1 MRVMTADP
9 RVYLSERLAHR
20 YAHHRPPVHAAIWAR
35 IAAANLPDF
44 KVASALDIGCGAG
57 ASTAALQSH
66 AEHVT
71 GIDPSPEMLREAER
85 ALPTATFI
93 LGRAEALPVASQ
105 SHALV
110 AAAGSLNYSDPA
122 TVLREVAR
130 VLVAE
135 GRFVAYDFSTGRVD
149 RKAARVEACF
159 DRFRKRFAPLPG
171 YAIDLKQLPYAACGL
186 KLLGYDAF
194 ELSVAMSAAAYV
206 EYLMGE
212 TNVEAALAAGLDE
225 AEARRFCADA
235 FDPLFEGEVRTVRF
249 TAVVAVAGKETTLP
263 STTTQSPPPTR

>member
-1 MRVMTADP
+1 MRAMTADP

-35 IAAANLPDF
+35 IAAANLPGS

-57 ASTAALQSH
+57 ASTAALLPH

-71 GIDPSPEMLREAER
+71 GIDPSPQMLREARR
-85 ALPTATFI
+85 ALPAATFV
-93 LGRAEALPVASQ
+93 LGSAEALPVASQ
-105 SHALV
+105 SKDLV
-110 AAAGSLNYSDPA
+110 AAAGSLNYSEPGA
-122 TVLREVAR
+122 VLREVSR
-130 VLVAE
+130 VLGAD

-149 RKAARVEACF
+149 REAARRKACF
-159 DRFRKRFAPLPG
+159 DRFRTRFPPLPG
-171 YAIDLKQLPYAACGL
+171 YALDLEKLPYSPSGL
-186 KLLGYDAF
+186 KLVAYDEF

-235 FDPLFEGEVRTVRF
+235 FEPLFEGEVRAVRF
-249 TAVVAVAGKETTLP
+249 AAVAAVARKEARP
-263 STTTQSPPPTR
+263 PGAATQPPPPTR